1 MSYRG
6 EEQNQL
12 RTFHS
17 PAGARCASHGKFT
30 TTNRSSA
37 MTPPVQTFLYRYAW
51 GMRYPRT
58 LDRKGQECRVLVRGG
73 RNSALVEY
81 ADGYKAV
88 ISRNALRRRDG

>member
-17 PAGARCASHGKFT
+17 PGEYLCASWFP

-37 MTPPVQTFLYRYAW
+37 MTPPVQTFPYRYDW
-51 GMRYPRT
+51 GMQYPRT

-73 RNSALVEY
+73 RNSALVEFP
-81 ADGYKAV
+81 
-88 ISRNALRRRDG
+88 R